1 MPVYTGKFNMQSTT
15 QTQHINGV
23 DVSKTNSCTYNSYGQ
38 VASQT
43 TTDSKGITQIA
54 EYKYVTDTATNVNVT
69 RIIDIMMKNN
79 VINLPLREEVYTVE
93 NGIKTR
99 IGGKR
104 YSYFN
109 PVSSK
114 PAMIRLQQVE
124 TYDSE
129 TGAWITDA
137 KYTAYDNYGNLLEKE
152 DSNGLKTSYIYG
164 YNGLYKIAEIANCSL
179 AQVKAVSGLSGIQT
193 APLSSNMSAT
203 AENSLRAIQQAEVTT
218 FDYKPLVGIVKIKD
232 STGRSVN
239 YQYNK
244 HGKLEKVINTAGED
258 EIRYNYSTDNN

>member
-1 MPVYTGKFNMQSTT
+1 
-15 QTQHINGV
+15 
-23 DVSKTNSCTYNSYGQ
+23 
-38 VASQT
+38 
-43 TTDSKGITQIA
+43 
-54 EYKYVTDTATNVNVT
+54 
-69 RIIDIMMKNN
+69 
-79 VINLPLREEVYTVE
+79 LREEVFAVE

-104 YSYFN
+104 YTYFN

-129 TGAWITDA
+129 AQAWILDS
-137 KYTAYDNYGNLLEKE
+137 KYNVYDNCGNLLEKE
-152 DSNGLKTSYIYG
+152 DANGLKTSYVYG
-164 YNGLYKIAEIANCSL
+164 YSGLYKIAEISNCSIS
-179 AQVKAVSGLSGIQT
+179 QVKGVSGLSGIQT
-193 APLSSNMSAT
+193 TPLSGNLTAS

-218 FDYKPLVGIVKIKD
+218 FDYQPLVGLVKIKD

-239 YQYNK
+239 YKYNK
-244 HGKLEKVINTAGED
+244 HGKLEKVINTAGEP